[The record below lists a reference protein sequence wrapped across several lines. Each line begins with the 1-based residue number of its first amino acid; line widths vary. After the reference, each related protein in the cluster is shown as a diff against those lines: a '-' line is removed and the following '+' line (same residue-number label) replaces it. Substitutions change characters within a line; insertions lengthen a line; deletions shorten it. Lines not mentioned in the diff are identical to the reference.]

1 MKLFHYSLLT
11 LLLCGSAMAQSGTRP
26 GLRLAQADPSG
37 PGAVEKLDAQ
47 TPGEQRRAAL
57 RSALKS
63 QRTSSIK
70 DDGTITER
78 RMTPEELAE
87 LRLELRRQRHD
98 NNRKSP

>member
-1 MKLFHYSLLT
+1 MKLFHYFLVT
-11 LLLCGSAMAQSGTRP
+11 LLLCGSAMAQSGPRQ
-26 GLRLAQADPSG
+26 GLRITQTDPSQS
-37 PGAVEKLDAQ
+37 GAVEKNETQA
-47 TPGEQRRAAL
+47 PGEQRRAAL

-70 DDGTITER
+70 DDGTVTER